1 VRAGD
6 KPVEPERVYP
16 FGLFYK
22 FFQVQASKAVNF
34 DIHLR
39 FVS

>member
-1 VRAGD
+1 MRAGD
-6 KPVEPERVYP
+6 EPVEPERVYP

-34 DIHLR
+34 VIYLR
-39 FVS
+39 LVS